1 MDLKIEKTREVV
13 MKIDIQDW
21 MSEQVQQSDMWEI
34 NNPRVKGLM
43 RAIVA
48 IVADMDSI
56 DESKKLYIIN
66 TLFGLVQIYGD
77 KDFGM
82 STEEE

>member
-1 MDLKIEKTREVV
+1 MDLKIEKTREVD
-13 MKIDIQDW
+13 MQIDIQDW